1 MKAVLYTAC
10 CAHVIWRIV
19 HWISKTMVRG
29 MRFHFER
36 KDAEFAVSKRMGR
49 YWKSARFK
57 NQVAAVK
64 DIKLYRDIYAKPKY
78 ALLAFKGN
86 KSNVKKRKKIR

>member
-1 MKAVLYTAC
+1 MKSVLYTAC

-19 HWISKTMVRG
+19 HRISKALLRG
-29 MRFHFER
+29 MRVHFVM
-36 KDAEFAVSKRMGR
+36 KDSEAVISKRMNR

-57 NQVAAVK
+57 NQVAVAK
-64 DIKLYRDIYAKPKY
+64 DIKLYRDIYAKPEN

-86 KSNVKKRKKIR
+86 KSNVKPRRKIR

>member
-1 MKAVLYTAC
+1 MKSVLYTAC

-29 MRFHFER
+29 MRIHFEM
-36 KDAEFAVSKRMGR
+36 KDAEVVVSKRMDR

-57 NQVAAVK
+57 NQVAVAK
-64 DIKLYRDIYAKPKY
+64 DIKLYKDIYAKPEY
-78 ALLAFKGN
+78 ALLPFKGN
-86 KSNVKKRKKIR
+86 KSNVKPRRKIR